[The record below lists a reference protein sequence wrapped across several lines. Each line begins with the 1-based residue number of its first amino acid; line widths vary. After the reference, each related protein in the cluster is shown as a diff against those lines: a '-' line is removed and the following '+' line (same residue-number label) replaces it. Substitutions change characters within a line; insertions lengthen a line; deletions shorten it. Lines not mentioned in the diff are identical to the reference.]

1 MTIAP
6 ATSEKI
12 DTEVTAF
19 LPKNSRGYITSKF
32 KTDEINELFYGEL
45 FSGWK
50 YLNKSF
56 EDNIEI
62 EKGHPIVFFVVEPEN
77 LKFHHRTSKTMTK
90 KEKKNYMSKNK
101 KADRRLFKLL

>member
-1 MTIAP
+1 MLYSRRKLTIAP
-6 ATSEKI
+6 ATSKKI

-45 FSGWK
+45 FYGWK

-62 EKGHPIVFFVVEPEN
+62 EKGHPVFF
-77 LKFHHRTSKTMTK
+77 LSLSQKT
-90 KEKKNYMSKNK
+90 
-101 KADRRLFKLL
+101 

>member
-6 ATSEKI
+6 ATSEKT

-62 EKGHPIVFFVVEPEN
+62 EKGHPIVFFCRWARKLKISPSNKQDNDKKGEEKLHVEKQKGRQEA
-77 LKFHHRTSKTMTK
+77 F
-90 KEKKNYMSKNK
+90 
-101 KADRRLFKLL
+101 

>member
-45 FSGWK
+45 FYGWK
-50 YLNKSF
+50 YLSKSF

-62 EKGHPIVFFVVEPEN
+62 EKGHPIVFFCRWARK
-77 LKFHHRTSKTMTK
+77 LKISPSNKQDKDK
-90 KEKKNYMSKNK
+90 KGEEKLHAEKQKGRQE
-101 KADRRLFKLL
+101 AF

>member
-19 LPKNSRGYITSKF
+19 LPKKSRGYITSKF
-32 KTDEINELFYGEL
+32 KTDEINKLFYGEL
-45 FSGWK
+45 FYGWK

-62 EKGHPIVFFVVEPEN
+62 EKGHPIVFFCRWARKLKISPSNKQDKDKKGEEKLHVE
-77 LKFHHRTSKTMTK
+77 KQKGR
-90 KEKKNYMSKNK
+90 KE
-101 KADRRLFKLL
+101 AF